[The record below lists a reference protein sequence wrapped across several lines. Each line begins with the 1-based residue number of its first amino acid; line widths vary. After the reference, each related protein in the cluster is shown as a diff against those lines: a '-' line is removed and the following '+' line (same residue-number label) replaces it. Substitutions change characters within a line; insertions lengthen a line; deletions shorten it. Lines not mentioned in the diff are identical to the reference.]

1 MTEHSPAINPV
12 FDPSSKLET
21 AISEQELMAK
31 LGHYKL
37 SHQLLCDKLCTN
49 LTKLKLAELNE
60 KVECN
65 IYLQQLVEVLKKTN
79 KNSGLPDLTRRIN
92 QLIDCW
98 LNAMQAGAST
108 QNILNLIQ
116 CIDLKSHFL
125 LSRFGA
131 TRAQNL
137 HLFLF
142 DLLAETSH
150 KQQQSTIDY
159 ALNYDSGTQLPNA
172 NHIFKHLTKVA
183 NEAKGNQLI
192 GLASIR
198 FQSTKNQLS
207 LSKALSGHLNQLIAK
222 ILHDNIPVE
231 AMLYVVGSAQFDV
244 IIPKL
249 TDSTQLTLLAAKL
262 SRAFEQMLVLDKQSY
277 MISPFIGA
285 AYAQA
290 EQLVATDLY
299 ENAQLALE
307 SAVEKQ
313 ASLVIYAEAL
323 KDLQIAKS
331 KLENQ
336 VLEAFSNDNLTL
348 FLQPIVNI
356 SNQKCVGAELLLR
369 WTEKTNNT
377 IYPSLTIEI
386 LNKAGKGKLFT
397 RWLINS
403 ACRYASELIQQH
415 ELKIYLTLNLRA
427 EDLYDI
433 ELPHMLLQ
441 AINLWQL
448 KPKDIILEITENG
461 ILEYNEITSMVIKQ
475 LADNGFRFALDDF
488 GTGYSS
494 FSRLRTM
501 PIDLI
506 KIDQSF
512 VREMA
517 SSKDDYEIVQS
528 IALLAKS
535 LGKEVLAEGV
545 EDKVSLALLE
555 KLGIDKCQ
563 GYYFAKPMPFEKFV
577 DWAKLH

>member
-21 AISEQELMAK
+21 AISEQELTAK

-125 LSRFGA
+125 LSRFDA

-183 NEAKGNQLI
+183 NEAEGNQLI

-222 ILHDNIPVE
+222 ILHDNIPVG

-290 EQLVATDLY
+290 EQLVAADVY

-313 ASLVIYAEAL
+313 VSLVIYAEAL